1 MGGRVCSGFAAG
13 KQAMPSGTG
22 PGPGHG
28 RLEPVPLEAVP
39 PSPRRPIIQAP
50 VHGQGTFKRPPLL
63 RSLPLFPAVDRL
75 RAAMIGRDGEAARAV
90 VDTGPE
96 TAARR
101 APDGAA
107 GLGHPALPERGR
119 DAGGLRRPR
128 RSTRCAR
135 LGLRGEVVV
144 IDNGSTDGS
153 PEIAARC
160 GARVVHETRRGY
172 GSALMRGAEEARAP
186 FIIMAD
192 ADDSYDLTDLER
204 FVAGLAAGNDLVM
217 GTRIRGTIEPG
228 AMPWL
233 HRWIG
238 NPILTGLLNLLFRAG
253 VSDAHCGM
261 RAFTKDAYR
270 RMQLQTTGMEFASEM
285 IIKAALGNLRIAEI
299 PITLHPDGRS
309 RPPHLRSFRD
319 GWRHL
324 RFMLLFSPTYL
335 FVLPGPALHGAR
347 PGAARSPWAAGRAS
361 SSASTST
368 CTTWSSAA
376 CSPCSASRSSPPV
389 CSPRPTRT
397 RRGSTRPTAPC
408 ACCCATSASSAAWSS
423 AASLFLAGFAIDV
436 AILLRW
442 LASGRETLD
451 AVRPALQA
459 STLMIVGAQ
468 TVFSSFFLSMLAV
481 PRREA

>member
-1 MGGRVCSGFAAG
+1 
-13 KQAMPSGTG
+13 
-22 PGPGHG
+22 
-28 RLEPVPLEAVP
+28 
-39 PSPRRPIIQAP
+39 
-50 VHGQGTFKRPPLL
+50 
-63 RSLPLFPAVDRL
+63 
-75 RAAMIGRDGEAARAV
+75 MIGRETEAARALAAPGPTPAAGSNASEPQV
-90 VDTGPE
+90 SVILPCLNEAETIAACVTKAVDT
-96 TAARR
+96 
-101 APDGAA
+101 
-107 GLGHPALPERGR
+107 
-119 DAGGLRRPR
+119 LR
-128 RSTRCAR
+128 R
-135 LGLRGEVVV
+135 LGLSGEVVV
-144 IDNGSTDGS
+144 VDNGSTDGS
-153 PEIAARC
+153 PEIATRC

-204 FVAGLAAGNDLVM
+204 FVRGLQAGNDLVM
-217 GTRIRGTIEPG
+217 GTRIRGTIAPG

-238 NPILTGLLNLLFRAG
+238 NPVLTGLLNRLFRAR

-285 IIKAALGNLRIAEI
+285 IIKAALGKLRIAEI
-299 PITLHPDGRS
+299 PITLHRDGRS

-335 FVLPGPALHGAR
+335 FVLPGLLCMLVGLIPLVTLGSGPRVFLGNVFDVHYMVVGSLLTVLGFQIVTTGLFAKAYSH
-347 PGAARSPWAAGRAS
+347 AARLYAPDGTLRVLLRYFSLE
-361 SSASTST
+361 
-368 CTTWSSAA
+368 
-376 CSPCSASRSSPPV
+376 
-389 CSPRPTRT
+389 
-397 RRGSTRPTAPC
+397 RGLVVGGL
-408 ACCCATSASSAAWSS
+408 
-423 AASLFLAGFAIDV
+423 LFLAGFALDL
-436 AILLRW
+436 AILTRW
-442 LASGRETLD
+442 LESGRVQLD

-481 PRREA
+481 PRREP